1 MYNNK
6 KILAVITARGGSKR
20 LANKNILDLDG
31 KPLIVWSIDEAN
43 KSKYIDKIIVTT
55 DSKEISEISKVAG
68 AEVPFLRPSLLASD
82 NADTFSVLKHSIEF
96 YKGLN
101 DYVILLQPTSPL
113 RTVFHIDS
121 AIELLNEKTKAV
133 VSVSEVDHSPL
144 WSNTLPENMSMKDF
158 IRKSV
163 KNIRS
168 QDLPKYYRLNG
179 AVYIS
184 EINYFYLEEGFL
196 GPRSKAF
203 LMSQLSS
210 IDIDTELDFNM
221 CEFIINKKNK
231 NF

>member
-20 LANKNILDLDG
+20 LPNKNILDLDG

-96 YKGLN
+96 YKGLY